1 MSFSD
6 KHKTLWNRLYGAA
19 VRFWKRTE
27 KEGLKANNL
36 LWIDNAHDKMMIVM
50 VCFDERRKM
59 AQVIRQ
65 GLVERR
71 MPVDPT
77 LNEIAEGER

>member
-6 KHKTLWNRLYGAA
+6 KHKTLWDRLYGAA

-36 LWIDNAHDKMMIVM
+36 LWIDNAHEKMMIVM
-50 VCFDERRKM
+50 VCFGERRKM
-59 AQVIRQ
+59 AQVIQ
-65 GLVERR
+65 AGLKEKG
-71 MPVDPT
+71 MPTDA
-77 LNEIAEGER
+77 LIDSIARGEL